1 MKKKSHTCKAYILRF
16 SDQTIFASQI
26 TKKQKENSQ
35 DKFKLKTLKNM
46 GKFRLNPENR
56 KSSKETPL
64 IGRKNVRKIS
74 QV

>member
-1 MKKKSHTCKAYILRF
+1 
-16 SDQTIFASQI
+16 
-26 TKKQKENSQ
+26 
-35 DKFKLKTLKNM
+35 M

-74 QV
+74 LKSKISQENKSLC